1 MKDTARLDGLA
12 PFTALTAAAL
22 VFACASGDDDDD
34 GTGGSG
40 WTYDN
45 RAAGGSAASYNYGAG
60 RGGSAGTYN
69 YGAGSGVT
77 AGTGDSGAGS
87 GVTTGTAARGAGSGV
102 TAGTGD
108 SGAGSGGTAG
118 TAAIGAGSGGS
129 AGKGGSGG
137 TAPKNI
143 PEGNPCVIRVTGDI
157 PQYGVRSGEANGV
170 CKKPSDPCPG
180 GTADDLAFM
189 DAIPPEALREIE
201 GFGVNVED
209 IVSIPPAQANCA
221 DGLVCCIDTGEC
233 VSIGKQVMEVAILSG
248 RIESV
253 GCVDEGTCTGQL
265 VGEMDVGCPE
275 GKTCCTEVAPY

>member
-69 YGAGSGVT
+69 Y
-77 AGTGDSGAGS
+77 
-87 GVTTGTAARGAGSGV
+87 GAGSGV